1 MDNITEQLKEKFQD
15 QEFLREYY
23 RSAAFFRIADQI
35 LAMRKQHGL
44 TQSELADKV
53 GTTQAVISRL
63 ENVSVKPSLDTIV
76 RIAEA
81 LDAVVEVRLKSLED
95 LKPFGEDDEE
105 CPEVSQGKRET
116 LKSILL
122 YERSKPSKQDVG
134 YLMNIEEVPFSLSGK
149 PTYQPVSTKKKDFE
163 FA

>member
-1 MDNITEQLKEKFQD
+1 MDNITSQLKEKFQD
-15 QEFLREYY
+15 REFLIEYY
-23 RSAAFFRIADQI
+23 RSAAFFRIADQV
-35 LAMRKQHGL
+35 LAMRKQRGL
-44 TQSELADKV
+44 TQIELADKA

-81 LDAVVEVRLKSLED
+81 LDAVVEVKLKPLED
-95 LKPFGEDDEE
+95 LKPFAEDDQDF
-105 CPEVSQGKRET
+105 PEVSQDKQET

-122 YERSKPSKQDVG
+122 YERSKPAKQ
-134 YLMNIEEVPFSLSGK
+134 EVPYSISIEKVPFTLSGR
-149 PTYQPVSTKKKDFE
+149 PTLTPVGSKKKDFE

>member
-1 MDNITEQLKEKFQD
+1 MDPINDQLKEKFRD

-23 RSAAFFRIADQI
+23 RNAAFFRLADQV
-35 LAMRKQHGL
+35 LAMRKQRGL
-44 TQSELADKV
+44 TQKELAEKV

-81 LDAVVEVRLKSLED
+81 LDAVVEVQLKPLEY

-105 CPEVSQGKRET
+105 CPEVSQDKQET

-122 YERSKPSKQDVG
+122 YERSKPAKQEVA
-134 YLMNIEEVPFSLSGK
+134 YLISIEQVPFTLSGK
-149 PTYQPVSTKKKDFE
+149 PTLTPVGRNKKDIE